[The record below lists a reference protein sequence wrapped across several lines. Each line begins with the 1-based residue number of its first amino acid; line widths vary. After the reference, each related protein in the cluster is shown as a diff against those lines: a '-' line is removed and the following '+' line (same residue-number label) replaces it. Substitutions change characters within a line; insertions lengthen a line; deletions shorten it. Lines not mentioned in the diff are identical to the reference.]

1 MPAKA
6 LSGGERNRLLLAKL
20 FTRSFNLLVMDEPTN
35 DLDMDTLEL
44 LEELLVEFKGTLL
57 LVSHDRTFIDHIVT
71 STLVFDSPGQVNE
84 YVGGY
89 EDWLR
94 QRPREKSLAATR
106 PSTQKQAKI
115 NPGLS
120 SKQQKELMEL
130 PEKIAKLETEIEH
143 LQLKFAGPGFFQQD
157 PELISGLQSKLA
169 QCEQKMQKM
178 FARWEQLED
187 SQT

>member
-35 DLDMDTLEL
+35 DLDMDTLDL

-94 QRPREKSLAATR
+94 QRPREKALADAR
-106 PSTQKQAKI
+106 PSTGKQTKI
-115 NPGLS
+115 KPVISG
-120 SKQQKELMEL
+120 KQQKELQEL
-130 PEKIAKLETEIEH
+130 PEKIAKLETEIEQ
-143 LQLKFAGPGFFQQD
+143 LQLEFANPDFYQQD
-157 PELISGLQSKLA
+157 PELISKLQNRLA
-169 QCEQKMQKM
+169 HCEQKMQKM

-187 SQT
+187 SDS